1 MPAVSLK
8 DLMNP
13 LTKIASLNEQ
23 NSEKLDQIIE
33 IMVDPNLGLLTIQ
46 QQILDEIKTQ
56 TALLKDS
63 MGNTIGN
70 TLQEAILAELKVQS
84 QLLRNQSGD
93 KVGLSSIF
101 GKGGNKKDDKSL
113 SENASALKLLGAGTI
128 TMAKALILFRFVPKK
143 AVTKFTSFITGLFEK
158 LSKFDTKKVKEGSIV
173 LDMMGGA
180 IMKFTKSLALS
191 ALLLIPGIIAIPF
204 LILSIGLV
212 GRAVALIGELGK
224 PIKEGSKAMERIG
237 KGVMMFAA
245 GLAIFGLTAMF
256 LINNPAAIVVMA
268 LTIVAI
274 GGAIALIGKL
284 GKPVKKGSE
293 AMEIMGKG
301 VMMFAAGLAIFGL
314 TAMFLINNPIAIVL
328 MPLTIVA
335 IGGAIALIGNL
346 SKPIKKG
353 SKVMVKMG
361 IGLAAFSLGYGIFR
375 LATMKTDL
383 TEVGMQALILG
394 GIGLI
399 AGLLG
404 WKAEFV
410 GLGAIAFIAIGA
422 GLAAFGL
429 GYSLFRRA
437 TEGLGVEEATTQ
449 ALALGS
455 IAAVMALAG
464 AAVFFTGGAALL
476 GPILFAAAGA
486 SLLLLAPGLKA
497 FNDLNFGEPEADKL
511 AYTLGAV
518 AAAFSGADTKDGP
531 LGFVGGLFTRVV
543 QSGGMLTA
551 AAGYMAAGEALISL
565 SKGLTKFQE
574 LGWNDEKTTIL
585 KNMLTGI
592 SLAFASAAGDDEP
605 IDGGGFF
612 GTVFGIKRT
621 RVEEGIRSVMDAG
634 DALTNIAKGLQSFQ
648 NLINSKIKFGD
659 PKDPDNDY
667 GGKDTLAYAVINT
680 VGFIQ
685 EAFAAV
691 ADEGNVDAGG
701 FFGTLFGIKKNK
713 VKQGIDSVRGA
724 GTELKNIAMGL
735 KEFQKMVE
743 KEIDFSK
750 DGKLATAVKN
760 SLTFVG
766 NAFASIAGGEFVEGD
781 SWGIFNWDE
790 NKVNDGI
797 TAVGGAGTELKNI
810 VMGLKEFQTMTEREI
825 DFSKDGKLATAVKNS
840 LLFVGNAFASIGG
853 KEFEEGDS
861 WGIFNWDESTINKGI
876 TAVSGAGESLKNIA
890 EGLMTFSKMEDP
902 TKISNSI
909 KILLESMSGTFS
921 SFYDNDELFS
931 TKVNNFSGFIQTLAD
946 VGADGSLMK
955 AADGFEKIAKAINS
969 VDPEKAS
976 LFRDLFD
983 ATVEMGKNERNEAAF
998 EAMIEAIEELRDV
1011 LSNNETGIGAQIS
1024 GAFQNIQGASGVGS
1038 FQPQQSPQ
1046 GESSPNLGYTL
1057 NKIES
1062 TLSRMDTTL
1071 ASLPSDI
1078 AAIEIKISDDL

>member
-212 GRAVALIGELGK
+212 GGAVALIGELGK
-224 PIKEGSKAMERIG
+224 PIKEGSKAMEIIG

-245 GLAIFGLTAMF
+245 GLAIFGLTTMF

-274 GGAIALIGKL
+274 GGAVALIG
-284 GKPVKKGSE
+284 S
-293 AMEIMGKG
+293 
-301 VMMFAAGLAIFGL
+301 
-314 TAMFLINNPIAIVL
+314 
-328 MPLTIVA
+328 
-335 IGGAIALIGNL
+335 L
-346 SKPIKKG
+346 SKPIEKG
-353 SKVMVKMG
+353 SFAIIKMG
-361 IGLAAFSLGYGIFR
+361 IGLAAFGLGYGIFR

-931 TKVNNFSGFIQTLAD
+931 T
-946 VGADGSLMK
+946 
-955 AADGFEKIAKAINS
+955 
-969 VDPEKAS
+969 
-976 LFRDLFD
+976 
-983 ATVEMGKNERNEAAF
+983 
-998 EAMIEAIEELRDV
+998 
-1011 LSNNETGIGAQIS
+1011 LS
-1024 GAFQNIQGASGVGS
+1024 
-1038 FQPQQSPQ
+1038 
-1046 GESSPNLGYTL
+1046 
-1057 NKIES
+1057 
-1062 TLSRMDTTL
+1062 
-1071 ASLPSDI
+1071 
-1078 AAIEIKISDDL
+1078 